1 VEGKDEVLSIK
12 WDSLAKHVGC
22 KKPKNDIGTNVKKGD
37 WYYSKV
43 CKHAKN
49 QKLFT
54 YHGNEFI
61 ITQVAHGVV
70 GKNVRKVVQFATM
83 LHLL

>member
-1 VEGKDEVLSIK
+1 MLYVA
-12 WDSLAKHVGC
+12 WDYLVKHVGC
-22 KKPKNDIGTNVKKGD
+22 KKATKDIKNNVKKKD
-37 WYYSKV
+37 WYYYKV

-54 YHGNEFI
+54 SHGYEFI
-61 ITQVAHGVV
+61 ATQVTHGVV
-70 GKNVRKVVQFATM
+70 KDNAKKVVQFAIV

>member
-1 VEGKDEVLSIK
+1 MLYAK
-12 WDSLAKHVGC
+12 WDSLAKHVGY
-22 KKPKNDIGTNVKKGD
+22 KKDAKDIKNDVKKGD
-37 WYYSKV
+37 WYYYKV

-54 YHGNEFI
+54 SHGYEFI
-61 ITQVAHGVV
+61 ATQVIHGVV
-70 GKNVRKVVQFATM
+70 RENAKKVVQFAIV